1 MGSVNKLNKGFSLVE
16 LMIAMIVSLFILAG
30 LFYSVMGD
38 MRSYESARSSQELVT
53 KGRMAVQTLRLY
65 IQQAGFRDITAL
77 KNETTFSA
85 GTSNVGGTWDYGQV
99 VQGMTNSV
107 DIDDEK
113 IDSDILVVRFLGA
126 AEIGIVSCIGE
137 DLDESTNNEVTL
149 YVNTSDQ
156 LMCKDN
162 DDDAEVLD

>member
-113 IDSDILVVRFLGA
+113 
-126 AEIGIVSCIGE
+126 
-137 DLDESTNNEVTL
+137 
-149 YVNTSDQ
+149 
-156 LMCKDN
+156 
-162 DDDAEVLD
+162 